1 VIPPA
6 STGNLKINKTAVIL
20 TAHRNKGSL
29 SNEND
34 LVAREVTI
42 VVKKLIEP
50 KIDLTPAR

>member
-1 VIPPA
+1 MIPPA